1 MLILN
6 NSELKI
12 EGILITNFKTSYVDI
27 KTGPKLIGS
36 KGFDISK
43 HHMLILNYKTGNCGK
58 LLIHFK
64 TSYVDLKHKRKIKDF
79 L

>member
-27 KTGPKLIGS
+27 KQTNIQKMQS
-36 KGFDISK
+36 FMK
-43 HHMLILNYKTGNCGK
+43 Y
-58 LLIHFK
+58 FK
-64 TSYVDLKHKRKIKDF
+64 TSYVDFKPASKKAWFSQYPFQNIIC
-79 L
+79 